1 MSNGPSQD
9 SGMSRKDQAS
19 EWFARMRGPEAEASR
34 HAFDSW
40 HADPANARAYAEI
53 EAIWS
58 LAGASR
64 PGESRPQSGRGTP
77 QASDWG
83 AATRS
88 WKGPVLAAAA
98 VALAVVVIALLL
110 SGYGLPDRHGQPLA
124 AYASKVGQI
133 RTVVL
138 ADGSRVTLDTAS
150 RIVPSFSGR
159 ERRVTLV
166 GGRGRFAVAHDEE
179 RPFIVIAGH
188 REVIARGTVFDVR
201 FDGRNLEVV
210 LLEGKVDIEPSGHVA
225 SRGTPIRLTPGR
237 RAVIDEGGKGPRI
250 EVAPQ
255 VASWT
260 EGMISADGMPL
271 ADLVREANRY
281 SEAPI
286 VLGEPKLGGMRVT
299 GAFKPGDAEALGA
312 ALAEALDLSVG
323 THPDGSVMLA
333 RKPV

>member
-9 SGMSRKDQAS
+9 GGMSRKDQAS
-19 EWFARMRGPEAEASR
+19 EWFARMRGPEAEESR
-34 HAFDSW
+34 QAFDRW
-40 HADPANARAYAEI
+40 HDDPANARAYAEI
-53 EAIWS
+53 EAVWS

-64 PGESRPQSGRGTP
+64 PAQSRQQSGRLTP
-77 QASDWG
+77 QASDRG

-98 VALAVVVIALLL
+98 VALAMVVIALLL
-110 SGYGLPDRHGQPLA
+110 SGYGRSDPHGQPLA

-201 FDGRNLEVV
+201 FDGRNLEVT
-210 LLEGKVDIEPSGHVA
+210 LLEGKVDIEQSGHDA
-225 SRGTPIRLTPGR
+225 GSGTPIRLTPGK

-250 EVAPQ
+250 EVAPP

-260 EGMISADGMPL
+260 EGMISADDTPL

-281 SEAPI
+281 SAAPV
-286 VLGEPKLGGMRVT
+286 VLAESGLGGVRVS

-312 ALAEALDLSVG
+312 ALAEALDLSVSS
-323 THPDGSVMLA
+323 HPDGSVILA
-333 RKPV
+333 RKPL